1 MNNIRQ
7 GETFDFTFTIS
18 GETSLTGTFDVMQYP
33 GDTPAIS
40 RALTKSGTQFSGTL
54 TAAETAALAIG
65 QWFVHAT
72 GADADEEINDPIKLY
87 ISKGWV

>member
-18 GETSLTGTFDVMQYP
+18 GDTSLTGTFDVLQYP
-33 GDTPAIS
+33 GDTPTVT
-40 RALTKSGTQFSGTL
+40 RALTKSGDEFTGTL
-54 TAAETAALAIG
+54 TAAETASLGIG
-65 QWFVHAT
+65 QWFIHCT
-72 GADADEEINDPIKLY
+72 GSDADEEINEPVKLY